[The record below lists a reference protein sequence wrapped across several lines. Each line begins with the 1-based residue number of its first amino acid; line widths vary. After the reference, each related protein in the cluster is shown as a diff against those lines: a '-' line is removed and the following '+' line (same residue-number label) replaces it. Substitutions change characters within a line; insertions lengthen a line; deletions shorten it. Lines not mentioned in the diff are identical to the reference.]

1 MAKTTGVFGGFAFDP
16 EVFGDYMNEQA
27 TWKNEVISSNIVRED
42 PTIMDLIGEKGNVA
56 TLPMY
61 TPITAEGN
69 LPLNNDGKTT
79 NAPGEIAGKKQSAML
94 IQLMKAWKAKE
105 FTKELTGADPIGH
118 VQASIADYY
127 LQAWQIYMMRISKAV
142 MGLTALV
149 THVSDISSAT
159 STVVVGNKIAADT
172 LVYAEQKALG
182 DMAGGMGLVVMHS
195 MIYARYQALGL
206 VEYDKYTITD
216 ALLRE
221 IKLPTI
227 GGKLVIRADRD
238 TVATDSFGN
247 LVYSTY
253 LFGEGAFLSADKTN
267 YEKPYYVDYD
277 PETSAGIDKV
287 YTKQGKVLHP
297 NGLSFAFA
305 NTVEESPTLA
315 ELSLTANWSL
325 VADPKNVRIGV
336 IKSNG

>member
-1 MAKTTGVFGGFAFDP
+1 MAKTTGLFGGYAFDP
-16 EVFGDYMNEQA
+16 EVFGDYMNEQP

-61 TPITAEGN
+61 TPISAVGN
-69 LPLNNDGKTT
+69 MPLNNDGKTD
-79 NAPGEIAGKKQSAML
+79 NAPGELTGKKQSAML
-94 IQLMKAWKAKE
+94 IQLMKAWKSKD

-118 VQASIADYY
+118 VQASISDYY
-127 LQAWQIYMMRISKAV
+127 LQAWQVYLMSIAKAV
-142 MGLTALV
+142 LGLTALV
-149 THVSDISSAT
+149 THVTDIASET
-159 STVVVGNKIAADT
+159 STVVAGNKIAADT
-172 LVYAEQKALG
+172 LIYADQKALG
-182 DMAGGMGLVVMHS
+182 DMAGGDGLVVMHS
-195 MIYARYQALGL
+195 MIYAHYQALGL
-206 VEYDKYTITD
+206 VEYAKYTRPD
-216 ALLRE
+216 AIEVELT
-221 IKLPTI
+221 LPTI
-227 GGKLVIRADRD
+227 GGKIVIKTDRD
-238 TVATDSFGN
+238 TVVTDSLGN

-277 PETSAGIDKV
+277 PQTSAGIDKV

-315 ELSLTANWSL
+315 ELSTTSNWSL
-325 VADPKNVRIGV
+325 VADAKNVRIGV